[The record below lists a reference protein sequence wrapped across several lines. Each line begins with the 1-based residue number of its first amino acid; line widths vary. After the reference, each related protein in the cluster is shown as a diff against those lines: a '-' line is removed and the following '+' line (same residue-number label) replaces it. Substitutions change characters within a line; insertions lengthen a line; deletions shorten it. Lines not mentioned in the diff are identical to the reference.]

1 MRESSIMLCS
11 NIHLDKDYVN
21 VLNYTENQMLS
32 LCQTNALYT
41 KNDYSFIRDRG
52 TIQTDCDYGTALQ
65 CNYMAFQ
72 NKDYSNKWF
81 FAFIDD
87 VKYLGEKN
95 TEIVYTVDSFS
106 TFFPSLSV
114 DSCYVV
120 REHVNDDTIGKHT
133 VNENL
138 DVRRCCRG

>member
-32 LCQTNALYT
+32 LCQSNALYT
-41 KNDYSFIRDRG
+41 KNDYAFIRERG
-52 TIQTDCDYGTALQ
+52 TIQTDCDYGIALQ
-65 CNYMAFQ
+65 CNYLAFQ

-114 DSCYVV
+114 DRCYVV

-138 DVRRCCRG
+138 DVRRCNRS